1 MTKIFCPDKYCIFK
15 YENDTVTN
23 KIYTNGIKILP
34 VLEDCEVVF
43 SDCTVEVKANSI
55 VLLYTSRDKNGV
67 YVDKHMIFC
76 DEESKAYC
84 DEIREENRVR
94 ELEMK
99 KREIKEPSETVG
111 DCESCCDVTSI

>member
-1 MTKIFCPDKYCIFK
+1 MTKIFCPDKYCVFK
-15 YENDTVTN
+15 YKDNTVTN
-23 KIYTNGIKILP
+23 KVYTNGIKILP

-43 SDCTVEVKANSI
+43 SDCTVEVKADSI

-84 DEIREENRVR
+84 DEIREENRLR
-94 ELEMK
+94 EVEMQ
-99 KREIKEPSETVG
+99 KRQIKESSESE
-111 DCESCCDVTSI
+111 CECDTCSDLSI

>member
-1 MTKIFCPDKYCIFK
+1 MTKIFCPDKYTVFK
-15 YENDTVTN
+15 YEDNTVTN
-23 KIYTNGIKILP
+23 KLYTNGIKILP

-43 SDCTVEVKANSI
+43 SDGTVEVKADSI

-84 DEIREENRVR
+84 DEIREENRLR
-94 ELEMK
+94 ELEMQ
-99 KREIKEPSETVG
+99 KREMKDSSEEVG
-111 DCESCCDVTSI
+111 DCNTCCDVTNM

>member
-34 VLEDCEVVF
+34 ILEDCEVVF
-43 SDCTVEVKANSI
+43 SDGTIEVKADSI

-84 DEIREENRVR
+84 DEIRDEIREENRIR
-94 ELEMK
+94 ELK
-99 KREIKEPSETVG
+99 IQKRER
-111 DCESCCDVTSI
+111 

>member
-15 YENDTVTN
+15 YENNTVTN

-34 VLEDCEVVF
+34 VFEDCEVVF
-43 SDCTVEVKANSI
+43 SDGTIKVKADSI

-84 DEIREENRVR
+84 DEIREENRLR
-94 ELEMK
+94 ELEMQ
-99 KREIKEPSETVG
+99 KRETKDIPDSPC
-111 DCESCCDVTSI
+111 DCDSCCDVTNI